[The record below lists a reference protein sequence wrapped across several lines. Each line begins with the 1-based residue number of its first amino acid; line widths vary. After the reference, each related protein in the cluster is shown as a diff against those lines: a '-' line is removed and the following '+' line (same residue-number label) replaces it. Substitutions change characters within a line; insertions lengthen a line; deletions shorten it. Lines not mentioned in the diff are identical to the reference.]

1 MTILITMKHAQL
13 IKKELGLSLPHIKSS
28 HRAEA
33 MARGLGWKT
42 NAALRAALMCGDADC
57 RVSDDAFTSYLSRK
71 GFGGIAD
78 CRLSAIVE
86 LVLSESEREHKLN
99 GGGAGAASAEGSGA
113 SWFSIGEVTSNKWGT
128 IAFGLFAVICY
139 LLLTVQ
145 TADDYLDQ
153 AVEKS
158 LDVSQTA
165 ATRSVLIMDKDLGH
179 EVISGLL
186 EYPYVTSA
194 EIFDDHGGRVA
205 FGRQDI
211 RLESFAERLQGLM
224 ALDDEV
230 QYQRILTLPPKLG
243 ERPGKLRIT
252 VHKAKAVAVL
262 PGPPW
267 GGMIFSLLLG
277 IGALVTLIAGQV
289 AFRGWMRLYLAEHYR
304 LVHN

>member
-1 MTILITMKHAQL
+1 MNILITMKHAQL
-13 IKKELGLSLPHIKSS
+13 IKKELGLHLPHVKSS

-33 MARGLGWKT
+33 MARGLGWKS
-42 NAALRAALMCGDADC
+42 NAALRAALMCGEADC
-57 RVSDDAFTSYLSRK
+57 RVNDEAFAGYLRGK
-71 GFGGIAD
+71 GFEGLAD
-78 CRLSAIVE
+78 CCLSAIVE
-86 LVLSESEREHKLN
+86 VISESEREHGPK
-99 GGGAGAASAEGSGA
+99 GGDVGGANSGK
-113 SWFSIGEVTSNKWGT
+113 SGVTRFSIGEVTGNKWSA

-145 TADDYLDQ
+145 TADEYLDL

-186 EYPYVTSA
+186 EYPYVISA
-194 EIFDDHGGRVA
+194 EIFDDHGDRVA

-211 RLESFAERLQGLM
+211 RLESFAERLQGLLV
-224 ALDDEV
+224 LDDEV
-230 QYQRILTLPPKLG
+230 QYQRDLKLPPTLG

-252 VHKAKAVAVL
+252 VHNAKAVAVL
-262 PGPPW
+262 PGPTW
-267 GGMIFSLLLG
+267 GGMVFSLLLG
-277 IGALVTLIAGQV
+277 IGALVALVAGQA